1 MLNLKFEL
9 YEETYNLSQTYLFLS
24 FFFFFLILTKVNNKY
39 KLEQKRI

>member
-24 FFFFFLILTKVNNKY
+24 FFLFFLSDLNKS
-39 KLEQKRI
+39 K